1 MATKKI
7 SELSS
12 APSVDGTETFP
23 ILKSGFNYKMTVA
36 QVLTLI
42 SNATTTV
49 AGFLSASDKS
59 KLDAIEAGAT
69 ANASNAA
76 LRDRSTHTG
85 TQNASTI
92 TGLSDVA
99 TTGDYDDLTGQ
110 PTAATI
116 SVDGLMSASD
126 KTKLNGIATGA
137 TANATN
143 ADLRDRSTHTGTQAA
158 STITGL
164 GTVATSG
171 SYNDLSNR
179 PIDASYVRLPT
190 VAFQSATGTTQGTA
204 ALVTKSV
211 FHVSTADAS
220 NKGLILPASMT
231 IGTKFSIFNGTGT
244 GLSVYPP
251 SGGQI
256 NYAGVNTPYTLGAYT
271 PLTIVLIDQANG
283 VYQQI

>member
-7 SELSS
+7 SELSTV
-12 APSVDGTETFP
+12 PTVDGSETFP
-23 ILKSGFNYKMTVA
+23 ILKAGYNYKMTVS
-36 QVLTLI
+36 QVI
-42 SNATTTV
+42 GWIGNATASL
-49 AGFLSASDKS
+49 AGLLSASDKS
-59 KLDAIEAGAT
+59 KLD
-69 ANASNAA
+69 S
-76 LRDRSTHTG
+76 
-85 TQNASTI
+85 
-92 TGLSDVA
+92 
-99 TTGDYDDLTGQ
+99 
-110 PTAATI
+110 
-116 SVDGLMSASD
+116 M
-126 KTKLNGIATGA
+126 ATGA

-143 ADLRDRSTHTGTQAA
+143 AELRDRATHTGTQAA

-190 VAFQSATGTTQGTA
+190 VAFQSATGATQGTA

-211 FHVSTADAS
+211 FHVSSADAS
-220 NKGLILPASMT
+220 NTGLILPASMSL
-231 IGTKFSIFNGTGT
+231 GTKFSIFNGTGT
-244 GLSVYPP
+244 GLSIYPP

-256 NYAGVNTPYTLGAYT
+256 NYAGVNTPYALGAYT

>member
-7 SELSS
+7 SELTTV
-12 APSVDGTETFP
+12 PSVDGTETFP

-36 QVLTLI
+36 QI
-42 SNATTTV
+42 KGWIGNATSSV
-49 AGFLSASDKS
+49 AGLLSASDKS
-59 KLDAIEAGAT
+59 KLDSIETGAT
-69 ANASNAA
+69 ANASNAQ

-85 TQNASTI
+85 TQAANTI

-110 PTAATI
+110 PTAVTT

-126 KTKLNGIATGA
+126 KTKLNGIATAA
-137 TANATN
+137 TANATD
-143 ADLRDRSTHTGTQAA
+143 AQLRDRSTHTGTQAA

-164 GTVATSG
+164 GAVATSN

-190 VAFQSATGTTQGTA
+190 VAFQSATGTTAGTA

-211 FHVSTADAS
+211 FHISSADAS

-231 IGTKFSIFNGTGT
+231 LGTTFSIFNGTGT
-244 GLSVYPP
+244 GLNIYPP
-251 SGGQI
+251 TGGQI
-256 NYAGVNTPYTLGAYT
+256 NYAGVNTPYALGAYT
-271 PLTIVLIDQANG
+271 PLTLVLIDQANG

>member
-36 QVLTLI
+36 QVLALI

-85 TQNASTI
+85 TQNVSTI

-99 TTGDYDDLTGQ
+99 TSGDYADLTGQ
-110 PTAATI
+110 PTAATT
-116 SVDGLMSASD
+116 SADGLMSASD

-143 ADLRDRSTHTGTQAA
+143 ADLRDRTTHTGTQAA

-164 GTVATSG
+164 ATVATSG

-179 PIDASYVRLPT
+179 PIDANYSRLPT
-190 VAFQSATGTTQGTA
+190 VAFQAATGTTAGTA
-204 ALVTKSV
+204 ALVTKAV
-211 FHVSTADAS
+211 FHVGSSDAS
-220 NKGLILPASMT
+220 NTGIILPGSMT
-231 IGTKFSIFNGTGT
+231 LGTEFIIFNGTGT
-244 GLSVYPP
+244 GLNVYPP
-251 SGGQI
+251 TGGQI
-256 NYAGVNTPYTLGAYT
+256 NYAGVNTPYALGAYT
-271 PLTIVLIDQANG
+271 PLRLVLIDVSGG